1 MRGPTRASPTRVSP
15 ARPAAP
21 TRALTPWALPA
32 PGLLAALLLG
42 CGGGDSPTG
51 PQVATVDVVPDEAL
65 IVGVGDG
72 VAFSAVARDANDLI
86 VSGTPEWSVDNPA
99 VASILPGGFATGL
112 ANGITAVTA
121 TIGGASGTAR
131 LEVHVPER
139 ITRYE
144 PGQSYFG
151 RNEYVEYIP
160 GELPVVLSAPHG
172 GALDPREIPPRT
184 YGVSSSD
191 RNTIELTLAIR
202 EALVAL
208 TGQAPHVIL
217 SHLHRSRLDPNREI
231 VEAAQENPYAEQAW
245 EEFQDWIGFAR
256 SDVAGEF
263 EKGMYFDI
271 HGHGHDI
278 DRLELGYLLTSEELN
293 RPDIALNSL
302 EVVART
308 SIRDLGRT
316 SPIPFS
322 QLLRGPT
329 SFGGL
334 FDEEEIPS
342 VPSPSAPG
350 PGAAAYF
357 RGGYNTRQHGSSEDA
372 EVISGVQIEH
382 HYGGIRDTHMSRVDY
397 AAKAARVIRN
407 FMLEHYGFFETGG
420 TGGTR

>member
-1 MRGPTRASPTRVSP
+1 
-15 ARPAAP
+15 
-21 TRALTPWALPA
+21 
-32 PGLLAALLLG
+32 
-42 CGGGDSPTG
+42 
-51 PQVATVDVVPDEAL
+51 
-65 IVGVGDG
+65 
-72 VAFSAVARDANDLI
+72 
-86 VSGTPEWSVDNPA
+86 
-99 VASILPGGFATGL
+99 
-112 ANGITAVTA
+112 
-121 TIGGASGTAR
+121 
-131 LEVHVPER
+131 
-139 ITRYE
+139 
-144 PGQSYFG
+144 
-151 RNEYVEYIP
+151 
-160 GELPVVLSAPHG
+160 
-172 GALDPREIPPRT
+172 
-184 YGVSSSD
+184 
-191 RNTIELTLAIR
+191 
-202 EALVAL
+202 
-208 TGQAPHVIL
+208 
-217 SHLHRSRLDPNREI
+217 
-231 VEAAQENPYAEQAW
+231 
-245 EEFQDWIGFAR
+245 
-256 SDVAGEF
+256 
-263 EKGMYFDI
+263 MYFDI

>member
-1 MRGPTRASPTRVSP
+1 MRGPTPGSP
-15 ARPAAP
+15 ARPATPA
-21 TRALTPWALPA
+21 RALLPRALFPLVLSA
-32 PGLLAALLLG
+32 TILLA

-72 VAFSAVARDANDLI
+72 VGFSAIARDANDLI
-86 VSGTPEWSVDNPA
+86 VSGTPDWSVDNPA
-99 VASILPGGFATGL
+99 VASILPGGFATGI
-112 ANGITAVTA
+112 ANGVTTVTA
-121 TIGGASGTAR
+121 TIGGVSGTAQ
-131 LEVHVPER
+131 LEVYVPDKVA
-139 ITRYE
+139 RYE

-160 GELPVVLSAPHG
+160 GELPVIMSAPHG
-172 GALDPREIPPRT
+172 GALEPSEIPART
-184 YGVSSSD
+184 YGVRSPD
-191 RNTIELTLAIR
+191 RNTLELTLAMR
-202 EALVAL
+202 EALIAL
-208 TGQAPHVIL
+208 TGRAPHVIL
-217 SHLHRSRLDPNREI
+217 SHLHRSKLDPNREI
-231 VEAAQENPYAEQAW
+231 VEAAQENPYAELAW
-245 EEFQDWIGFAR
+245 EEFQGWIETAR
-256 SDVAGEF
+256 ADVAGGF
-263 EKGMYFDI
+263 GKGMYFDI

-278 DRLELGYLLTSEELN
+278 DRLELGYLLTTEELN
-293 RPDIALNSL
+293 RPDNTLNSL

-334 FDEEEIPS
+334 FEEEEVPS

-350 PGAAAYF
+350 PGDAAYF
-357 RGGYNTRQHGSSEDA
+357 RGGYNTRRHGSVEDA

-382 HYGGIRDTHMSRVDY
+382 HYGGIRDTHMSRIAY

-407 FMLEHYGFFETGG
+407 FMLEHYGFFETEGPAVARR
-420 TGGTR
+420 TP